1 MVADILDNWP
11 VPASKFLR
19 VADRST
25 RVRKNARSFFRISG
39 ETQRKKKE
47 KRGEEGK
54 WRGEKHGSKR
64 RRRVANRGNSMA
76 DPSREG

>member
-25 RVRKNARSFFRISG
+25 RVRKNAPFFVLVAR
-39 ETQRKKKE
+39 RKE
-47 KRGEEGK
+47 RKRRKGEERENGEGK
-54 WRGEKHGSKR
+54 NTVRNG
-64 RRRVANRGNSMA
+64 A
-76 DPSREG
+76 DA

>member
-25 RVRKNARSFFRISG
+25 RVLLKTHAPFFVLVARRK
-39 ETQRKKKE
+39 ERKRRK
-47 KRGEEGK
+47 GEERENGEGK
-54 WRGEKHGSKR
+54 NTVRNG
-64 RRRVANRGNSMA
+64 A
-76 DPSREG
+76 DA